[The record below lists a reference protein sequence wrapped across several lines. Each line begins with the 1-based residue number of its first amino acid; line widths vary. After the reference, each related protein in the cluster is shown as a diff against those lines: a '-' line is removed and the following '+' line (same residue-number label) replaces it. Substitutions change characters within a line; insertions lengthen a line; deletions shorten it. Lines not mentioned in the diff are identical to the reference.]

1 LGQIAVK
8 KGKRVEKLHSQG
20 LVMQSCLAVTTDG
33 VPLGVLAQQTFARE
47 EGPEDQPRHHKG
59 LPIEEKESY

>member
-1 LGQIAVK
+1 M
-8 KGKRVEKLHSQG
+8 EKLHSQG